1 MKRVY
6 LLMSVLL
13 SIGLLTSC
21 SSSDTVETAENTG
34 PHKFQLTLQGAQYS
48 IETKTQAA
56 DPSDETKINNVI
68 VGVFNS
74 DGTIDNITMPS
85 LDGSNKTTVTATS
98 SNPDIIVVANVP
110 SNTFAGVT
118 NEGDFLKKTEDLS
131 ITASTWKDGTLTP
144 VVETDKKSTNQSA
157 LSIPMVGS
165 KKVTVVDN
173 GAIIINLY
181 RMISR
186 ISIKSISTEFDET
199 GAYAGAT
206 FVPTEIFMSGVPS
219 TSNFVTPWE
228 SSTPAAGTPTVSA
241 TLLNGENAPIGA
253 TFLTSGTIASASV
266 PYIINHFFYVFPN
279 KVYDVNTLASNKIR
293 LIIKGD
299 FTPKGVTTPVP
310 VYYPIVIG
318 RTQAGT
324 IIKKGTDTDAIKDAD
339 KGAVGVSDLGG
350 VLPNQTYS
358 LTVKIKSEGI
368 TDPTKDINPANIT
381 VTVNV
386 AGWSNTLTQ
395 DVTFN

>member
-110 SNTFAGVT
+110 STTFAGVT
-118 NEGDFLKKTEDLS
+118 NKTDFLSKTENLS
-131 ITASTWKDGTLTP
+131 ITASTGYNAGTFTA
-144 VVETDKKSTNQSA
+144 VSETAGTQNVQSA
-157 LSIPMVGS
+157 LYIPMVGS
-165 KKVTVVDN
+165 KSVTAGSNSAVVS
-173 GAIIINLY
+173 LY
-181 RMISR
+181 RMVSR
-186 ISIKSISTEFDET
+186 ISIKGISTEFDAT
-199 GAYAGAT
+199 GAYSGAT
-206 FVPTEIFMSGVPS
+206 FVPTEIFMSGAPS
-219 TSNFVTPWE
+219 TSTFLTPWE
-228 SSTPAAGTPTVSA
+228 SGTPAAGTPTVSA

-253 TFLTSGTIASASV
+253 TFLTSGTIASALV
-266 PYIINHFFYVFPN
+266 PYTANHFFYVYPN
-279 KVYDVNTLASNKIR
+279 TVYDGTTIAKNKIR
-293 LIIKGD
+293 LIIKGT
-299 FTPKGVTTPVP
+299 FTPKVGNAVT

-318 RTQAGT
+318 RSQAGT
-324 IIKKGTDTDAIKDAD
+324 TITGDASGKAGTSA
-339 KGAVGVSDLGG
+339 LGG
-350 VLPNQTYS
+350 VLPNQTYT
-358 LTVKIKSEGI
+358 LTAKIKSEGI
-368 TDPTKDINPANIT
+368 TDPTKDINPANID
-381 VTVNV
+381 VTVSV
-386 AGWSNTLTQ
+386 ASWSNTLTQ
-395 DVTFN
+395 DVIFN